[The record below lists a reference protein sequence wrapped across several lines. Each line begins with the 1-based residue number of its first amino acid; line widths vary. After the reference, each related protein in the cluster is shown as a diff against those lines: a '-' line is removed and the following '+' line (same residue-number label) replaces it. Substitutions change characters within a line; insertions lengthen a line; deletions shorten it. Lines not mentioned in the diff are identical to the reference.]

1 MLNSQKQER
10 YSLKDIFI
18 GRRLHFFSVVLL
30 GSTPPP
36 SCLQMQALTAAEKK
50 DLEKGKGG
58 AVMAEVGR
66 ERFKA
71 NKDDKNMGLIQFT
84 SSPGRTARL

>member
-1 MLNSQKQER
+1 LN
-10 YSLKDIFI
+10 
-18 GRRLHFFSVVLL
+18 
-30 GSTPPP
+30 
-36 SCLQMQALTAAEKK
+36 AAEKK

-71 NKDDKNMGLIQFT
+71 NIDDRKKREPLKYT
-84 SSPGRTARL
+84 LPPGWSARL

>member
-1 MLNSQKQER
+1 
-10 YSLKDIFI
+10 
-18 GRRLHFFSVVLL
+18 
-30 GSTPPP
+30 
-36 SCLQMQALTAAEKK
+36 MQALTAAEKK
-50 DLEKGKGG
+50 DSEKGKGG

-84 SSPGRTARL
+84 YSPGRTARL